1 MAFLEDQKLNQM
13 KKKILLLL
21 AFFTGV
27 LSSCEKEPLQR
38 DNVMDEFPDNSN
50 GHYAFP
56 NVSDGSVSGIYAN
69 GAIFDGKV
77 VSDGGSAVTARG
89 ICYNYSG
96 NPSLAFYTIQSG
108 GGTGDY
114 RCILEGLLPGYTY
127 YLRAYA
133 TNALGTVYGY
143 EISFTTTR

>member
-1 MAFLEDQKLNQM
+1 MKPKLT
-13 KKKILLLL
+13 ILIVLL
-21 AFFTGV
+21 TG
-27 LSSCEKEPLQR
+27 LFSACEKEPLIR
-38 DNVMDEFPDNSN
+38 DNVLDEFLDNSN

-56 NVSDGSVSGIYAN
+56 NVSDGAMSGIYAN

-96 NPSLAFYTIQSG
+96 NPSLAFYSIQSG
-108 GGTGDY
+108 GGTGNY
-114 RCILEGLLPGYTY
+114 RCVLDGLLPGYTY

-133 TNALGTVYGY
+133 TNALGTVYGN
-143 EISFTTTR
+143 EISFTTAR